1 MKHFYITLALLALM
15 SSCDSSKK
23 TVEATPA
30 PQVTETLETET
41 PTKPALPAVVAK
53 PAPKV
58 KTMLVGKEDRTALEQ
73 APFDSWFNPNYAKYA
88 VNGDYIKEIEQGLK
102 GVTITTFMGTWCSDS
117 KRETPR
123 MFKILDEASFKNQD
137 LELITV
143 DRTTKKPTI
152 YTDGNNI
159 IRVPTFIFKK
169 DGKEIGRIV
178 ERPVESLE
186 EDMLKILN
194 QQPYKHSY
202 EN

>member
-1 MKHFYITLALLALM
+1 MKHFFTTLVLLALM
-15 SSCDSSKK
+15 SSCDSSRK
-23 TVEATPA
+23 TVEATPT
-30 PQVTETLETET
+30 PQVAETIE
-41 PTKPALPAVVAK
+41 PKAPVKPAPPAVVVK
-53 PAPKV
+53 PAPKL
-58 KTMLVGKEDRTALEQ
+58 KTMLVGKEDRSALKQ
-73 APFDSWFNPNYAKYA
+73 APFDSWFNPNYAKYV
-88 VNGDYIKEIEQGLK
+88 VNTDYINDIEKGLE
-102 GVTITTFMGTWCSDS
+102 GVTITTFMGTWCGDS

-123 MFKILDEASFKNQD
+123 MFKILDDASFKNQD

-143 DRTTKKPTI
+143 DRTKKKPTM
-152 YTDGNNI
+152 YTEGNNI

-194 QQPYKHSY
+194 GEPYKHSY